1 MLTTLRNS
9 SKNIVLK
16 FVLGTLLT
24 ILIIS
29 FAMWG
34 TEDLVGVTKKQSTVA
49 SVGNLD
55 VSAQEF
61 YSLYTRQTEEIRKLL
76 GASLDIKKSREFGY
90 VDRALSSLI
99 NRALFNNEALELG
112 LSVSD
117 RNVRDK
123 ILSDQA
129 FKDDLGQFSELLF
142 RQLISES
149 GYTESSYI
157 EGTRQDLAREQ
168 MVETI
173 RSSLIIPKI
182 IQNSLGE
189 YNLQERAV
197 DYVII
202 DSQDE
207 KIPKIKESKLR
218 EYYETNKTN
227 FLSDEFRSAETLLLD
242 AKKYAKKLTVTE
254 DEVKLLYEER
264 KQSLIEPEQRYL
276 YQILLQNEREANSIY
291 KNLLLKNSNFSKVA
305 ETMANQSIEDIDL
318 GWNTKSELPEEI
330 VESIFKLQ
338 KNKIS
343 KPIKSSFGWHIVKLI
358 DLKKRKEVSYEEVKE
373 KYRNEILLDKG
384 KEAVF
389 DLQDELE
396 DLIASGDTFEE
407 ISKTLDVELIKAK
420 NITRYGFNEKGDKN
434 NKFQDERILRTI
446 FNQKLSEEGNIIN
459 TDNDE
464 GLAISIVTEI
474 VEPRQLTYNESL
486 IKLTKELSDKLKKE
500 KALKRANV
508 LEKKIKSQEDF
519 IKISKKNN
527 LEIKGVKPFTRIL
540 PDSSE
545 LPIPLISKIFESN
558 LYDVNI
564 SERGP
569 NEIIIAQTV
578 EIINKLVE
586 DKSELK
592 EFTKRVKDDVTVDLL
607 AQFSEALRK
616 KYKITINDDVIDQLN

>member
-1 MLTTLRNS
+1 MLTTLRNT

-34 TEDLVGVTKKQSTVA
+34 TEDLVGITKKQNTVA
-49 SVGNLD
+49 SVGKLD

-61 YSLYTRQTEEIRKLL
+61 YSLYSRQTEEIRKLL

-117 RNVRDK
+117 RNVKDK
-123 ILSDQA
+123 ILTDDA

-149 GYTESSYI
+149 GYTEASYV

-173 RSSLIIPKI
+173 RSSLIIPKVI
-182 IQNSLGE
+182 ENKLGE

-197 DYVII
+197 DYVVI
-202 DSQDE
+202 DSQKEIIGD
-207 KIPKIKESKLR
+207 INQQDIKK
-218 EYYETNKTN
+218 YYEDNKKT
-227 FLSDEFRSAETLLLD
+227 FLSPEFRSVQTLLLD
-242 AKKYAKKLTVTE
+242 AKKYAKKSTVTE
-254 DEVKLLYEER
+254 DEIKLLYEER
-264 KQSLIEPEQRYL
+264 KESLVEPEQRYL
-276 YQILLQNEREANSIY
+276 KQILVQDENKANLIFDD
-291 KNLLLKNSNFSKVA
+291 LKNSDFSKIA
-305 ETMANQSIEDIDL
+305 KTKANLTEADIDL
-318 GWNTKSELPEEI
+318 GWNTKNELPDEI
-330 VESIFKLQ
+330 VDAVFNLK
-338 KNKIS
+338 KNEIS
-343 KPIKSSFGWHIVKLI
+343 KPIESTFGWHIVKLI
-358 DLKKRKEVSYEEVKE
+358 EKKEKNEVTYEEVKNSF
-373 KYRNEILLDKG
+373 KNEILLEKG

-396 DLIASGDTFEE
+396 DLLSSGSTFEE
-407 ISKTLDVELIKAK
+407 ISETLDVTLIKAQMINRSGINK
-420 NITRYGFNEKGDKN
+420 NGKVNSE
-434 NKFQDERILRTI
+434 FQDERILRTI
-446 FNQKLSEEGNIIN
+446 FNQSLNEEGNIIN
-459 TDNDE
+459 IDKDE

-474 VEPRQLTYNESL
+474 VEPKQLSLEESL
-486 IKLTKELSDKLKKE
+486 EDVKSELSNKLKKE
-500 KALKRANV
+500 KAMKKAN
-508 LEKKIKSQEDF
+508 EIKSKIKTDKDF
-519 IKISKKNN
+519 RIMAKKNN
-527 LEIKGVKPFTRIL
+527 LEIKGVKPFTRVL
-540 PDSSE
+540 SDSSN
-545 LPIPLISKIFESN
+545 LPIPLISKIFESKLN
-558 LYDVNI
+558 DVNF
-564 SERGP
+564 ETRGP

-578 EIINKLVE
+578 EIINSL
-586 DKSELK
+586 
-592 EFTKRVKDDVTVDLL
+592 VKDKKELADFSSRIKDDITIDLL

>member
-1 MLTTLRNS
+1 MLTTLRNT

-34 TEDLVGVTKKQSTVA
+34 TEDLVGITKKQNTVA
-49 SVGNLD
+49 SVGKLD

-61 YSLYTRQTEEIRKLL
+61 YSLYSRQTEEIRKLL

-117 RNVRDK
+117 RNVKDK
-123 ILSDQA
+123 ILNDDA

-149 GYTESSYI
+149 GYTEASYV

-182 IQNSLGE
+182 IENKLGE

-197 DYVII
+197 DYVVI
-202 DSQDE
+202 DSQKE
-207 KIPKIKESKLR
+207 KIGNIKEQEIKK
-218 EYYETNKTN
+218 YYEDNKKT
-227 FLSDEFRSAETLLLD
+227 FLSPEFRSAQTLLLD
-242 AKKYAKKLTVTE
+242 AKKYAKKSTVTE
-254 DEVKLLYEER
+254 DEIQLLYEER
-264 KQSLIEPEQRYL
+264 KESLIEPERRYL
-276 YQILLQNEREANSIY
+276 KQILVQDEKKANSIFNDL
-291 KNLLLKNSNFSKVA
+291 KKSDFTKIAKTKANLT
-305 ETMANQSIEDIDL
+305 EDDIDL
-318 GWNTKSELPEEI
+318 GWNTKNELPDEI
-330 VESIFKLQ
+330 VNAVFNLK
-338 KNKIS
+338 KNEIS
-343 KPIKSSFGWHIVKLI
+343 KPIQSTFGWHIVKLI
-358 DLKKRKEVSYEEVKE
+358 DKKKKNEVTYEEVKNSF
-373 KYRNEILLDKG
+373 KNEILLDKG

-396 DLIASGDTFEE
+396 DLLSSGSTFEE
-407 ISKTLDVELIKAK
+407 ISETLDVTLIKAQMIDRSGIKK
-420 NITRYGFNEKGDKN
+420 NGKVNS
-434 NKFQDERILRTI
+434 KFQDERILRTI
-446 FNQKLSEEGNIIN
+446 FNQSLNEEGNIIN
-459 TDNDE
+459 IDKDE

-474 VEPRQLTYNESL
+474 VEPKQLSLEESL
-486 IKLTKELSDKLKKE
+486 EEVKSELSNKLKKE
-500 KALKRANV
+500 KAMKKAN
-508 LEKKIKSQEDF
+508 KIQRTIKTDKDF
-519 IKISKKNN
+519 RIMAKKNN

-540 PDSSE
+540 PDSSD
-545 LPIPLISKIFESN
+545 LPIPLISKIFESRLN
-558 LYDVNI
+558 DVNI
-564 SERGP
+564 ETRGP

-578 EIINKLVE
+578 EIIDSL
-586 DKSELK
+586 
-592 EFTKRVKDDVTVDLL
+592 VKDKKELDDFSSRIKDDITIDLL